1 MLIDGLLFYLT
12 IAAWTT
18 FAVVIL
24 FIFIRTLMRQ
34 GVATAFR
41 RLLSIKNLLAAL
53 TLLIA
58 LTLLSASLVFVM
70 PQEVGV
76 VVSLL
81 SPEGYRNQPLRS
93 GVRWIVPLVEEVE
106 IYPIYWQTYTMSSKP
121 LEGQNQ
127 GNDSIKARTSDGQE
141 VAMDASVIFRIDPEN
156 TIRVHVF
163 WQDRYMDN
171 FVRPTLRGLIR
182 TEVSQFKVDEVNSY
196 KRKDLESSLEE
207 QLRTKFEEQGFILD
221 AFILRNISFSPE
233 YATAVELKQ
242 VGLQEA
248 YLKEHQANQIR
259 ELAYGQA
266 DEVRI
271 KAQADAE
278 AVVIKAQ
285 AEAEALRLIAQALSQ
300 NPELLTY
307 RYIEKLSPSIRTM
320 LVPADMPYVLPIPN
334 SLLEGEAEIGLT
346 QTPIVPEVS
355 IPTPTPWIIQSQ
367 QYTPTPIFPVPTTDA
382 GSQAQNPTPTPTP
395 FTP

>member
-221 AFILRNISFSPE
+221 TFILRNISFSPE

>member
-1 MLIDGLLFYLT
+1 MLIDGLLYYIT
-12 IAAWTT
+12 IAAWVT
-18 FAVVIL
+18 FAAALL
-24 FIFIRTLMRQ
+24 FVFIRTLMRQ
-34 GVATAFR
+34 GVVPA
-41 RLLSIKNLLAAL
+41 IKRVFAINK
-53 TLLIA
+53 LLIA
-58 LTLLSASLVFVM
+58 LILLVGLTLLNTSLVFVK

-93 GVRWIVPLVEEVE
+93 GIRWIVPLVEEVK

-121 LEGQNQ
+121 LEGQTQ
-127 GNDSIKARTSDGQE
+127 GNDSIRARTYDGQE
-141 VAMDASVIFRIDPEN
+141 VAMDATVIFRIDPEN

-163 WQDRYMDN
+163 WQDRYLDN

-196 KRKDLESSLEE
+196 KRKDLESSLED
-207 QLRTKFEEQGFILD
+207 QLRTRFEEQGFILD

-271 KAQADAE
+271 KAQAQAE

-285 AEAEALRLIAQALSQ
+285 AEAEALRLIAEALSR

-307 RYIEKLSPSIRTM
+307 RYIEKLAPSIRTM
-320 LVPADMPYVLPIPN
+320 LVPADMPYVLPIPD
-334 SLLEGEAEIGLT
+334 SLLEGEVEAVITEAPTI
-346 QTPIVPEVS
+346 PEVS
-355 IPTPTPWIIQSQ
+355 IPTPTPWVIQSQ
-367 QYTPTPIFPVPTTDA
+367 QYTPTPYFPEPTTVTGGDA
-382 GSQAQNPTPTPTP
+382 QEPTATPTPYTP
-395 FTP
+395 